1 MRQYNLSELCAEIQE
16 TLECKQLEHYW
27 VRAEIASISVRGHCY
42 MELIEKSDTGILA
55 AKLRA
60 TCWSNVYNIL
70 SPYFLQ
76 STGHHLSIGM
86 QVLLEV
92 SIEFHAV
99 YGLSLNIW
107 NIDPNYTLGDLA
119 RQRQETINQL
129 IKDGVLEL
137 QKQLTLPTLIRR
149 IAVIS
154 SVDAAGYGDFCHQ
167 IQTNRHHFVFQT
179 QLYAATMQGDSAA
192 HSIIQALN
200 AIAKQENE
208 WDLVVII
215 RGGGA
220 TTDLSCFDDYNLAC
234 HCAQFPLPII
244 TGIGHTRDI
253 SVVDMVA
260 HTSVKTPTAA
270 AEWVIQHVTLQ
281 FEHLEQLNA
290 RLQRT
295 VQLATNK
302 EHNRLSLYKQRI
314 KSSFLQIVS
323 RERGKLELWDK
334 TIALHSP
341 KRIFQMGYSLTYI
354 NGQVL
359 RDCQQVK
366 QGDIIQ
372 THLANGSIQS
382 KIQ

>member
-76 STGHHLSIGM
+76 STGHHLSAGM

-341 KRIFQMGYSLTYI
+341 KRIFQMGYSLTYL

>member
-76 STGHHLSIGM
+76 STGHHLSAGM

-137 QKQLTLPTLIRR
+137 QKQLTIPTLIRR

>member
-76 STGHHLSIGM
+76 STGHHLSAGM

-137 QKQLTLPTLIRR
+137 QKQLTIPTLIRR

-341 KRIFQMGYSLTYI
+341 KRIFQMGYSLTYL

>member
-1 MRQYNLSELCAEIQE
+1 MRQYNLSELCTEIQE

-76 STGHHLSIGM
+76 STGHHLSVGM

>member
-76 STGHHLSIGM
+76 STGHHLSVGM

-341 KRIFQMGYSLTYI
+341 KRIFQMGYSLTYL

>member
-76 STGHHLSIGM
+76 STGHHLSVGM

-253 SVVDMVA
+253 SVIDMVA

>member
-76 STGHHLSIGM
+76 STGHHLSVGM

-270 AEWVIQHVTLQ
+270 AEWVIHHVTLQ

>member
-76 STGHHLSIGM
+76 STGHHLSVGM

-281 FEHLEQLNA
+281 FEHLEQLKA

>member
-76 STGHHLSIGM
+76 STGHHLSAGM

-281 FEHLEQLNA
+281 FEHLEQLKA

-341 KRIFQMGYSLTYI
+341 KRIFQMGYSLTYL

>member
-42 MELIEKSDTGILA
+42 MELIEKSDKGILA

-76 STGHHLSIGM
+76 STGHHLSVGM

>member
-76 STGHHLSIGM
+76 STGHHLSVGM

-281 FEHLEQLNA
+281 FEHLEQLNT

-341 KRIFQMGYSLTYI
+341 KRIFQMGYSLTYL

>member
-16 TLECKQLEHYW
+16 TFECKQLEHYW

-76 STGHHLSIGM
+76 STGHHLSVGM

-253 SVVDMVA
+253 SVIDMVA

-295 VQLATNK
+295 VELATNK

>member
-76 STGHHLSIGM
+76 STGHHLSVGM

-382 KIQ
+382 KIP

>member
-76 STGHHLSIGM
+76 STGHHLSVGM

-382 KIQ
+382 KIK

>member
-76 STGHHLSIGM
+76 STGHHLSVGM

>member
-76 STGHHLSIGM
+76 STGHHLSVGM

-92 SIEFHAV
+92 SIEFNAV

-137 QKQLTLPTLIRR
+137 QKQLTIPTLIRR

-154 SVDAAGYGDFCHQ
+154 S
-167 IQTNRHHFVFQT
+167 
-179 QLYAATMQGDSAA
+179 
-192 HSIIQALN
+192 
-200 AIAKQENE
+200 
-208 WDLVVII
+208 
-215 RGGGA
+215 
-220 TTDLSCFDDYNLAC
+220 
-234 HCAQFPLPII
+234 
-244 TGIGHTRDI
+244 
-253 SVVDMVA
+253 
-260 HTSVKTPTAA
+260 
-270 AEWVIQHVTLQ
+270 
-281 FEHLEQLNA
+281 
-290 RLQRT
+290 RL
-295 VQLATNK
+295 K
-302 EHNRLSLYKQRI
+302 
-314 KSSFLQIVS
+314 
-323 RERGKLELWDK
+323 
-334 TIALHSP
+334 
-341 KRIFQMGYSLTYI
+341 
-354 NGQVL
+354 
-359 RDCQQVK
+359 
-366 QGDIIQ
+366 
-372 THLANGSIQS
+372 
-382 KIQ
+382 

>member
-1 MRQYNLSELCAEIQE
+1 
-16 TLECKQLEHYW
+16 
-27 VRAEIASISVRGHCY
+27 
-42 MELIEKSDTGILA
+42 
-55 AKLRA
+55 
-60 TCWSNVYNIL
+60 
-70 SPYFLQ
+70 
-76 STGHHLSIGM
+76 
-86 QVLLEV
+86 
-92 SIEFHAV
+92 
-99 YGLSLNIW
+99 
-107 NIDPNYTLGDLA
+107 
-119 RQRQETINQL
+119 
-129 IKDGVLEL
+129 
-137 QKQLTLPTLIRR
+137 
-149 IAVIS
+149 
-154 SVDAAGYGDFCHQ
+154 
-167 IQTNRHHFVFQT
+167 
-179 QLYAATMQGDSAA
+179 
-192 HSIIQALN
+192 
-200 AIAKQENE
+200 
-208 WDLVVII
+208 
-215 RGGGA
+215 
-220 TTDLSCFDDYNLAC
+220 
-234 HCAQFPLPII
+234 
-244 TGIGHTRDI
+244 
-253 SVVDMVA
+253 MVA